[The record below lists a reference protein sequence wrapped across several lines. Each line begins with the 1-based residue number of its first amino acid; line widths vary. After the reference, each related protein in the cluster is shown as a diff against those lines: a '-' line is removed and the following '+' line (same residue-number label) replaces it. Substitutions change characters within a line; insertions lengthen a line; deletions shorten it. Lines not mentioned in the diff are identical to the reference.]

1 MHITFFQKLSFWD
14 EATMHLV
21 KCETCVYH
29 IVYLNL
35 SLPIVYALSPCPW
48 ENYVCMQYPN
58 K

>member
-1 MHITFFQKLSFWD
+1 MKTFYVHLVVHITFFQKLSFWD

-35 SLPIVYALSPCPW
+35 SLP
-48 ENYVCMQYPN
+48 
-58 K
+58 